1 MESGRPPAESE
12 ADIVLAR
19 RHLPALDGIRCLAIT
34 GVVWHH
40 SLPRSFPGWLGRG
53 HAGVP
58 LFFAL
63 SGFLI
68 TRLLIAEQRATGHID
83 LGQFWLRR
91 SLRILPLYYAVLA
104 GFVLLLGLR
113 APTEATRHF
122 FASLPFYASYTSNW
136 FVEYRVAHPVWFGF
150 AWSLATEEQFYAWWP
165 LLLRWAEGRG
175 RWLAPLGLLTLLGL
189 DQLAERMGPPWLTPG
204 EIPARVATSLSA
216 AMLLGALLALALA
229 HPRGGAA
236 LRRALAAPSALPLA
250 IAAAAALLWRPLG
263 PPILLELA
271 FATLVGAAALTSGRG
286 ALARLLS
293 ARPLVHVG
301 RVSYGVYLFHVPVLG
316 ALKRTLPV
324 LAEQPLAL
332 FPAAFALSIA
342 LASASYRYLEGPLLA
357 LRERFRPASDTSLAL
372 RATGLRSGWLR

>member
-1 MESGRPPAESE
+1 MESGRAPVHEE

-40 SLPRSFPGWLGRG
+40 SLPRPFPGWLGRG

-68 TRLLIAEQRATGHID
+68 TRLLIAEQRTSGRID

-91 SLRILPLYYAVLA
+91 SLRILPLYYAVLV

-136 FVEYRVAHPVWFGF
+136 FVDYRVTHPVWFGF

-165 LLLRWAEGRG
+165 PLLGWAERRG

-189 DQLAERMGPPWLTPG
+189 DQLAERVGPPGLSPG
-204 EIPARVATSLSA
+204 EGLARIATSLS
-216 AMLLGALLALALA
+216 GAVLHDIRKVLARRWPLARSSSIFAIAWLNFVQLSL
-229 HPRGGAA
+229 PAA
-236 LRRALAAPSALPLA
+236 L
-250 IAAAAALLWRPLG
+250 
-263 PPILLELA
+263 
-271 FATLVGAAALTSGRG
+271 
-286 ALARLLS
+286 
-293 ARPLVHVG
+293 
-301 RVSYGVYLFHVPVLG
+301 
-316 ALKRTLPV
+316 K
-324 LAEQPLAL
+324 
-332 FPAAFALSIA
+332 
-342 LASASYRYLEGPLLA
+342 
-357 LRERFRPASDTSLAL
+357 
-372 RATGLRSGWLR
+372 